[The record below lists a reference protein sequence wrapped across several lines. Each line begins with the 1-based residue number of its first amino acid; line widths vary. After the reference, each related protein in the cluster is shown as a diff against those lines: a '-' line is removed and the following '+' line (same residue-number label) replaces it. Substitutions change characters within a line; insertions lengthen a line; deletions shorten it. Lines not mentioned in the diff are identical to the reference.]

1 MSSKSL
7 RRKLFLTVSVLVIS
21 SGAIISLL
29 VTHRYSVSLFQ
40 GAVAQAENNAHT
52 LAQDAADKI
61 LINDLVAL
69 QKLLDDQ
76 LHSNEFVSYLFI
88 VRDGRILTHT
98 FTNGIP
104 VNLISSNHLTDNN
117 QGHLE
122 RIVSNQGERFLDIA
136 WPIFSGK
143 AGILRMGFSETPYRR
158 QISRLWVQMSAAT
171 LGILVCS
178 LFLSHLFIKRIT
190 QPLLNLTKAVEK
202 VDEGNL
208 DMDVQVKGHDEVAL
222 LAASFNNMLDRI
234 KEYTHRLQEYTSRLE
249 EKNLA
254 HKQALKEIQWNY
266 ETQTVVNKL
275 LRPSLED
282 KSLEIILQRALDL
295 ILSIPWLAFESKGSI
310 FLVENDSDMLVMKAQ
325 SGLSEKIKKTCS
337 RLPFG
342 RCHCGR
348 AAMTKK
354 IQFASRIDESHE
366 IRYKGIITHGHY
378 CVPILYGGR
387 ILGVIN
393 VYLREGHNRNQREEE
408 FLNAVANTL
417 AGIIE
422 RKRLEEELILSERLA
437 AVGETTAGLA
447 HYIKNILFGL
457 EGGVY
462 VVNKALRKDD
472 RYKLNTGWSMVQ
484 KNINKVSNL
493 ASDLLS
499 YSKERIPEY
508 ENCSLNE
515 IANEVIDLM
524 QSKVKQSYSGNIE
537 IIRGFDPNIG
547 AVPLNTKG
555 IHRCILNLVSNAID
569 ACQSDQDEGKNH
581 MVKVNTKL
589 ERDGV
594 VSIQVIDNGCGVD
607 QEDEEQLFTSF
618 FSTKGSRGT
627 GLGLA
632 VTQKIVQEH
641 GGTLT
646 VDSKPRKG
654 STFTI
659 RFPVRQ
665 KKD

>member
-1 MSSKSL
+1 
-7 RRKLFLTVSVLVIS
+7 
-21 SGAIISLL
+21 
-29 VTHRYSVSLFQ
+29 
-40 GAVAQAENNAHT
+40 
-52 LAQDAADKI
+52 
-61 LINDLVAL
+61 
-69 QKLLDDQ
+69 
-76 LHSNEFVSYLFI
+76 
-88 VRDGRILTHT
+88 
-98 FTNGIP
+98 
-104 VNLISSNHLTDNN
+104 
-117 QGHLE
+117 
-122 RIVSNQGERFLDIA
+122 
-136 WPIFSGK
+136 
-143 AGILRMGFSETPYRR
+143 
-158 QISRLWVQMSAAT
+158 
-171 LGILVCS
+171 
-178 LFLSHLFIKRIT
+178 
-190 QPLLNLTKAVEK
+190 
-202 VDEGNL
+202 
-208 DMDVQVKGHDEVAL
+208 
-222 LAASFNNMLDRI
+222 
-234 KEYTHRLQEYTSRLE
+234 
-249 EKNLA
+249 
-254 HKQALKEIQWNY
+254 
-266 ETQTVVNKL
+266 
-275 LRPSLED
+275 
-282 KSLEIILQRALDL
+282 
-295 ILSIPWLAFESKGSI
+295 
-310 FLVENDSDMLVMKAQ
+310 
-325 SGLSEKIKKTCS
+325 
-337 RLPFG
+337 
-342 RCHCGR
+342 
-348 AAMTKK
+348 
-354 IQFASRIDESHE
+354 
-366 IRYKGIITHGHY
+366 
-378 CVPILYGGR
+378 
-387 ILGVIN
+387 
-393 VYLREGHNRNQREEE
+393 LREGHNRNQREEE

-457 EGGVY
+457 EGGV
-462 VVNKALRKDD
+462 
-472 RYKLNTGWSMVQ
+472 WSMVQ

-537 IIRGFDPNIG
+537 IIRDFDPNIG

-581 MVKVNTKL
+581 TVKVNTKL

-594 VSIQVIDNGCGVD
+594 ISIQVIDNGCGVD

-618 FSTKGSRGT
+618 FSTKGSGGT

-641 GGTLT
+641 SGTLT